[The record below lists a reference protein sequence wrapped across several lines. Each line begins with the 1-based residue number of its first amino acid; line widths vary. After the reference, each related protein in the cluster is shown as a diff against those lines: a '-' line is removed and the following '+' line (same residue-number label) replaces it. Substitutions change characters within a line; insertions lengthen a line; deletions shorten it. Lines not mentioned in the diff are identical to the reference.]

1 MSTKSY
7 EQMESVITGFELTLT
22 NVSAD
27 AEIAALMQARGF
39 PKERVDEGLA
49 LVRAV
54 RAGQQARQSELGNQK
69 QATAAFKD
77 AFAAASSAYADFRE
91 TARAHFKN
99 AKTSPSAW
107 QALGLAGSAP
117 QDTQGFIN
125 AAYATFDNALAS
137 KEILGALTP
146 YGYDSK
152 KITQARA
159 AVAAA
164 EAANQAQER
173 AKGAALRTTA
183 EQDQA
188 HEAAKAWMSA
198 FKRIARRA
206 LQKRPDLLT
215 KLGM

>member
-22 NVSAD
+22 NLSAEP
-27 AEIAALMQARGF
+27 EIAALMQARGF
-39 PKERVDEGLA
+39 PKERIDEGLT
-49 LVRAV
+49 LVRAA
-54 RAGQQARQSELGNQK
+54 RGCQQARQAELGNQK
-69 QATAAFKD
+69 QATAAFTQ
-77 AFAAASSAYADFRE
+77 AFAAANSAYADFRE

-99 AKTSPSAW
+99 ANTSPSAW
-107 QALGLAGSAP
+107 QALGLAGSMP
-117 QDTQGFIN
+117 RDTQSFIS
-125 AAYATFDNALAS
+125 AAYATFDNALANP
-137 KEILGALTP
+137 EIVAALTP
-146 YGYDSK
+146 YGYTGE

-164 EAANQAQER
+164 ADANQAQER
-173 AKGAALRTTA
+173 AKGAAVGTTA

-188 HEAAKAWMSA
+188 YEQAKDWMNA

-206 LQKRPDLLT
+206 LQGRPDLLT

>member
-7 EQMESVITGFELTLT
+7 EQMESIITGFELTLT
-22 NVSAD
+22 NVSAET
-27 AEIAALMQARGF
+27 EIAALMQARGF
-39 PKERVDEGLA
+39 PKERLDEGLT

-54 RAGQQARQSELGNQK
+54 RAAQQARQAVLGDQK
-69 QATAAFKD
+69 QATAVFTD
-77 AFAAASSAYADFRE
+77 AFAAANSAYADFRE
-91 TARAHFKN
+91 TARAHFKD

-107 QALGLAGSAP
+107 QKLGLAGSAP
-117 QDTQGFIN
+117 RDTQSFIN
-125 AAYATFDNALAS
+125 TAYATFDNALANQ
-137 KEILGALTP
+137 EIAAALTP
-146 YGYDSK
+146 YGYTGE

-173 AKGAALRTTA
+173 AKGAALGTTA

-188 HEAAKAWMSA
+188 YEQAKDWMNA

-206 LQKRPDLLT
+206 LQGRPDLLA